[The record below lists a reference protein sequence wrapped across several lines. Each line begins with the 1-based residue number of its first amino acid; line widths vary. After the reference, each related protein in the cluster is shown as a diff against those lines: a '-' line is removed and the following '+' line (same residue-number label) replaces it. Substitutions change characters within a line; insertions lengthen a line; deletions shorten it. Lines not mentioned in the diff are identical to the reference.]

1 MKRACLGFFVACLL
15 ASAASANPVL
25 RIMPLGDSIT
35 EGSGAGST
43 GGYRGPLWTKLVT
56 EDHYNVDYVGSNT
69 TNPDTTNG
77 MDRDHEGHGGWRIDT
92 TSGGNGI
99 FEMLPTWFSSI
110 ESPDVILLHIG
121 TNDSG
126 ADTLNT
132 MARTTALLDRLYAMQ
147 PSAHV
152 FVSTLMWRND
162 ATRYARIQTYN
173 SNLTNVVAAQVAK
186 GQKISIVD
194 MHAAVPGGDEFG
206 TVNFGDGLHPNTT
219 GYALMA
225 EAWRSAVEELY
236 PDPENFTTTNAPA
249 VVTAT
254 VDEATR
260 STITLRLNTAV
271 TQASATNLAN
281 YVLSGGTF
289 ASAVLNTSGDSRT
302 ITLTL
307 STPAD
312 YGAQT
317 LTVSGLV
324 NAAGNA
330 TSSAQTFNLMFPHPQ
345 GVENYVPA
353 SELGQYKLVYSI
365 DPKGVGAN
373 CIDANIYAVD
383 NHMKF
388 GSVGRVAYYVE
399 LRKKGGDLQYVW
411 VSMDAFTNNAAF
423 IGIPVRA
430 RGKTFQQYVQNLK
443 VWSNVA
449 GVQTGDRGQGFIEFW
464 PNTYGP
470 NNNKGVTGA
479 SNSNYDFG
487 DQMTSGN
494 YGCMQVHDVAAKQTI
509 FAFNHWA
516 PHDAASTPSQK
527 AEIGIGNST
536 LRADSTDW
544 TFSNNGDTYDIR
556 RIQVYALPDAA
567 DRTPP
572 AVVSAEYGF
581 SRQKITV
588 TFSEPVAEDNLTSC
602 FTVNGGAVAVRS
614 ASRSTAD
621 ACVVYVTTD
630 VLPDGPVTLS
640 VVGVRDRS
648 PHVNAMTRSEIAVVD
663 RALPADIT
671 SKVSSSLTAGFQ
683 VVYAFDVPQ
692 RGRFINNP
700 AAFFI
705 DESMGTNSFSRVAY
719 FVETSAPSTPNTV
732 NYLWVATDAFTEKL
746 PQIGIPF
753 SSTGAW
759 FQQKLHNTDVA
770 SNVSGIQTGTG
781 LETCNIEFWP
791 TDYSQAGKLGLGGNN
806 SNFDFDDTKNG
817 GGSYGCMQI
826 HNYGAKQTLFGMNR
840 WGGNGNFIGFGI
852 GNNSD
857 ASKQDWTHA
866 DNAGGYALRRVYVLA
881 KEGNPPATFA
891 EVPADIIERVPDAA
905 NYELVLDYDLPAKG
919 YMNVAASN
927 LSYRVTDRTALID
940 KDFARVAYFFE
951 LVANNSTTTQY
962 VWTAFD
968 AFTQDATRLVIPT
981 NFTYQQKID
990 NLDVESNVSGITT
1003 GRGIATGNIEMHSA
1017 DYGKGNKIGIPGA
1030 NADTYDFGDQ
1040 MNGVGGVGYGCV
1052 QVHNYGAKQTLF
1064 AVNNFN
1070 KGASVCVGIGN
1081 RSSGEPDWTFAGN
1094 AGSYSYRRLR
1104 IFVSRAKSAPPISLA
1119 ADVTPRRATA
1129 SLSRDKV
1136 CVSYPAAVQQVLQ
1149 APDRYAFADP
1159 SIRIVDVSPSAGEPR
1174 DVMLTLAE
1182 PLGVNTT
1189 NALVVSLAPYAAD
1202 ATLSVITR
1210 DAAIP
1215 AFLANAVP
1223 ELADYQLLN
1232 ELQVANTVCYAYPGP
1247 NYLVDESR
1255 FNSGMRFDR
1264 VAYCMELEQTNH
1276 WHWACAAMDTYCEDA
1291 TKLGVPS
1298 VERQIS
1304 HQCYVTNLSVY
1315 AGANDG
1321 IIPVHTGNWPKGNIE
1336 FWPNNYGQGNAKN
1349 IPGASGSTFDFGD
1362 SVGSTTPASGH
1373 GSMQIHNYLEGETIL
1388 SLVAFGRDGNNTGT
1402 RAPGLGIG
1410 NNPNNASKGDLDWTF
1425 QEGNASKYT
1434 VKNIYV
1440 FVRPLATGATSLG
1453 NGPAIV
1459 LQPDP
1464 ETKRLLG
1471 TGDIVLS
1478 VYAPDAVSYQWR
1490 KDGVPI
1496 PNATGRELVITDKVE
1511 SRGTYDVVAY
1521 IDNANYT
1528 VSQPARVSV
1537 FHKGNVFY
1545 LR

>member
-1 MKRACLGFFVACLL
+1 
-15 ASAASANPVL
+15 
-25 RIMPLGDSIT
+25 
-35 EGSGAGST
+35 
-43 GGYRGPLWTKLVT
+43 
-56 EDHYNVDYVGSNT
+56 
-69 TNPDTTNG
+69 
-77 MDRDHEGHGGWRIDT
+77 
-92 TSGGNGI
+92 
-99 FEMLPTWFSSI
+99 MLPTWFSSI

-132 MARTTALLDRLYAMQ
+132 MARTTALLDRLFAMQ

-225 EAWRSAVEELY
+225 EAWRNAVEELY

-254 VDEATR
+254 VDEATHA
-260 STITLRLNTAV
+260 TITLRLNTAV
-271 TQASATNLAN
+271 TQASAANLAN
-281 YVLSGGTF
+281 YALSGGTF
-289 ASAVLNTSGDSRT
+289 ASAALNTSGDSRT

-312 YGAQT
+312 FGAQT

-324 NAAGNA
+324 NAAGTA

-373 CIDANIYAVD
+373 CIDANIYSVD
-383 NHMKF
+383 NHMQF

-494 YGCMQVHDVAAKQTI
+494 YGCMQVHDVAAKQTV

-516 PHDAASTPSQK
+516 VHDSAGTPSQK
-527 AEIGIGNST
+527 AEIGIGNSN

-544 TFSNNGDTYDIR
+544 TFANNGDTYDIR
-556 RIQVYALPDAA
+556 RIQVYALPDTA

-572 AVVSAEYGF
+572 TVVSAEYGF

-663 RALPADIT
+663 RGLPADIT

-719 FVETSAPSTPNTV
+719 FVETSAPSTPSTV

-791 TDYSQAGKLGLGGNN
+791 TDYSQTGKLGLGGNN

-866 DNAGGYALRRVYVLA
+866 DNAGGYALRRVYILA
-881 KEGNPPATFA
+881 KEATT
-891 EVPADIIERVPDAA
+891 
-905 NYELVLDYDLPAKG
+905 
-919 YMNVAASN
+919 S
-927 LSYRVTDRTALID
+927 SC
-940 KDFARVAYFFE
+940 
-951 LVANNSTTTQY
+951 STTT
-962 VWTAFD
+962 
-968 AFTQDATRLVIPT
+968 
-981 NFTYQQKID
+981 
-990 NLDVESNVSGITT
+990 
-1003 GRGIATGNIEMHSA
+1003 
-1017 DYGKGNKIGIPGA
+1017 
-1030 NADTYDFGDQ
+1030 
-1040 MNGVGGVGYGCV
+1040 
-1052 QVHNYGAKQTLF
+1052 
-1064 AVNNFN
+1064 
-1070 KGASVCVGIGN
+1070 
-1081 RSSGEPDWTFAGN
+1081 
-1094 AGSYSYRRLR
+1094 
-1104 IFVSRAKSAPPISLA
+1104 
-1119 ADVTPRRATA
+1119 
-1129 SLSRDKV
+1129 
-1136 CVSYPAAVQQVLQ
+1136 
-1149 APDRYAFADP
+1149 
-1159 SIRIVDVSPSAGEPR
+1159 SPPR
-1174 DVMLTLAE
+1174 DT
-1182 PLGVNTT
+1182 
-1189 NALVVSLAPYAAD
+1189 
-1202 ATLSVITR
+1202 
-1210 DAAIP
+1210 
-1215 AFLANAVP
+1215 
-1223 ELADYQLLN
+1223 
-1232 ELQVANTVCYAYPGP
+1232 
-1247 NYLVDESR
+1247 
-1255 FNSGMRFDR
+1255 
-1264 VAYCMELEQTNH
+1264 
-1276 WHWACAAMDTYCEDA
+1276 
-1291 TKLGVPS
+1291 
-1298 VERQIS
+1298 
-1304 HQCYVTNLSVY
+1304 
-1315 AGANDG
+1315 
-1321 IIPVHTGNWPKGNIE
+1321 
-1336 FWPNNYGQGNAKN
+1336 
-1349 IPGASGSTFDFGD
+1349 
-1362 SVGSTTPASGH
+1362 
-1373 GSMQIHNYLEGETIL
+1373 
-1388 SLVAFGRDGNNTGT
+1388 
-1402 RAPGLGIG
+1402 
-1410 NNPNNASKGDLDWTF
+1410 
-1425 QEGNASKYT
+1425 
-1434 VKNIYV
+1434 
-1440 FVRPLATGATSLG
+1440 
-1453 NGPAIV
+1453 
-1459 LQPDP
+1459 
-1464 ETKRLLG
+1464 
-1471 TGDIVLS
+1471 
-1478 VYAPDAVSYQWR
+1478 
-1490 KDGVPI
+1490 
-1496 PNATGRELVITDKVE
+1496 
-1511 SRGTYDVVAY
+1511 
-1521 IDNANYT
+1521 
-1528 VSQPARVSV
+1528 
-1537 FHKGNVFY
+1537 
-1545 LR
+1545 